1 MPLSKEEKAALILRY
16 HPAYQKNASL
26 LNLCFP
32 KQRKAFTNNSLLNA
46 ILCTRRA
53 GKSYGCGLKMVET
66 GKEHEGCIIPYV
78 TLTADSGKNII
89 APVLR
94 EIKTL
99 YQAPIEERK
108 DGKEWIVNPEST
120 RPSKIIV
127 HGADQKNFIERLR
140 GPKYPIVMID
150 EAASFKR
157 NLMEYLVDEV
167 FPPAVGDYNGQ
178 IYLIGTPGPIP
189 EGYFY
194 DATQGKNGFETFFW
208 RVQDNPY
215 FPDPDAFI
223 KALLQKKNWTRDT
236 PKFRRE
242 WLGEWVLDS
251 DALVYRLNESRNLI
265 ETLPQ
270 QFDEWR
276 YVIGVDV
283 GWHDKTAFAVLC
295 YSPGSSNVYVF
306 QTLSFQN
313 MIPYDAAQELLRL
326 TEHFEPDS
334 IVMDTGG
341 LGKSIAEEFSRR
353 YDLPIKAAEKTDKMG
368 HIEMLNN
375 DLQTGKMKIIREH
388 NQEVLHQM
396 KILQKL
402 DNGKEDPSV
411 PNDVVDA
418 VLYAWRE
425 CYHYTFNPS
434 EPHLDR
440 NSDAFMDREWKKLAQ
455 KITERH
461 RQETLTEDL
470 MMEGMEEWT

>member
-1 MPLSKEEKAALILRY
+1 
-16 HPAYQKNASL
+16 
-26 LNLCFP
+26 
-32 KQRKAFTNNSLLNA
+32 
-46 ILCTRRA
+46 
-53 GKSYGCGLKMVET
+53 
-66 GKEHEGCIIPYV
+66 
-78 TLTADSGKNII
+78 
-89 APVLR
+89 
-94 EIKTL
+94 
-99 YQAPIEERK
+99 
-108 DGKEWIVNPEST
+108 
-120 RPSKIIV
+120 
-127 HGADQKNFIERLR
+127 
-140 GPKYPIVMID
+140 
-150 EAASFKR
+150 
-157 NLMEYLVDEV
+157 
-167 FPPAVGDYNGQ
+167 
-178 IYLIGTPGPIP
+178 
-189 EGYFY
+189 
-194 DATQGKNGFETFFW
+194 
-208 RVQDNPY
+208 
-215 FPDPDAFI
+215 
-223 KALLQKKNWTRDT
+223 
-236 PKFRRE
+236 
-242 WLGEWVLDS
+242 
-251 DALVYRLNESRNLI
+251 
-265 ETLPQ
+265 
-270 QFDEWR
+270 
-276 YVIGVDV
+276 
-283 GWHDKTAFAVLC
+283 
-295 YSPGSSNVYVF
+295 
-306 QTLSFQN
+306 